1 MGPIS
6 ATPTLPLVLPQGEG
20 APLTGK
26 VGAGAGIGPA
36 TGLGAGAAE
45 KVAGEG
51 GELFS
56 EMLSAA
62 AASANQRINQGQA
75 AGEAFAAGASDD
87 IHGTMLALSQA
98 DIELKLV
105 GAVRNKVIDAFYELW
120 RMQI

>member
-1 MGPIS
+1 MAPVT
-6 ATPTLPLVLPQGEG
+6 ATTLPLVLPQGE
-20 APLTGK
+20 
-26 VGAGAGIGPA
+26 
-36 TGLGAGAAE
+36 AAALDT
-45 KVAGEG
+45 KSVAGEG
-51 GELFS
+51 GDLFG

-62 AASANQRINQGQA
+62 AATANQRINQGQA

-105 GAVRNKVIDAFYELW
+105 GSVRNKVIDAFYELW

>member
-1 MGPIS
+1 MAPVS
-6 ATPTLPLVLPQGEG
+6 ATPTLPLVLPQTE
-20 APLTGK
+20 ATSIDAGK
-26 VGAGAGIGPA
+26 I
-36 TGLGAGAAE
+36 
-45 KVAGEG
+45 AGEG

-56 EMLSAA
+56 ELLSAA

-105 GAVRNKVIDAFYELW
+105 GSVRNKVIDAFYELW

>member
-1 MGPIS
+1 MAPVS
-6 ATPTLPLVLPQGEG
+6 ATPTLPLVLPQTE
-20 APLTGK
+20 ATPIDAGK
-26 VGAGAGIGPA
+26 I
-36 TGLGAGAAE
+36 
-45 KVAGEG
+45 AGEG

-56 EMLSAA
+56 ELLSAA

-105 GAVRNKVIDAFYELW
+105 GSVRNKVIDAFYELW

>member
-1 MGPIS
+1 MAPIS
-6 ATPTLPLVLPQGEG
+6 ATPTLPLVLPQGE
-20 APLTGK
+20 A
-26 VGAGAGIGPA
+26 AGALD
-36 TGLGAGAAE
+36 TS

-56 EMLSAA
+56 EVLSAA
-62 AASANQRINQGQA
+62 AATANQRINQGQA
-75 AGEAFAAGASDD
+75 AGAAFAAGASDD

-105 GAVRNKVIDAFYELW
+105 GSVRNKVIDAFYELW